1 MMMML
6 RTHDH
11 EVTKLIPLFK
21 ARKIIGVS
29 WARMMQL
36 VRARAFPV
44 INISDEHIS
53 LEDVEEDGSG
63 LRVKAADLQNY
74 INSRQI

>member
-1 MMMML
+1 MRMI
-6 RTHDH
+6 THEH

-29 WARMMQL
+29 WARMMEL
-36 VRARAFPV
+36 VRAEAFPV

-53 LEDVEEDGSG
+53 LEDIGEDGSG
-63 LRVKAADLQNY
+63 LRIKATDLQDF